1 MKKWKGIVLGGLAST
16 LLSTITRATSK
27 KLLLVYGKLLNLI
40 AGN

>member
-1 MKKWKGIVLGGLAST
+1 MKKWKGIVLGGVVSKH
-16 LLSTITRATSK
+16 LSTITRATSK